1 MCSFDARSGRS
12 ISPHPRRDNERAWRE
27 HLYRSMR
34 AGKNNLP
41 TPSGKFKD
49 CPRPERL
56 VSRDQPNPEERS
68 NGKRQAVKDKVLPHM
83 EKLKN
88 QKGERQGRLG
98 LNLHSHWGFRLQG
111 SGLQNRLQPLTSNLQ
126 RFSTHLNLDLSPTP
140 PTSRLQPPTFPQ
152 GGFTLV
158 EILLAVSL
166 VALMATLVFG
176 SLYVTTNA
184 IDVAR
189 ANSATEQITRST
201 LRVMAD
207 ELSVGKESRTG
218 PWMGINGLFDGQ
230 PADSLGFLTLGQFR
244 GADSNKDSE
253 VVRIVYTREGDLLLR
268 FVRKNLY
275 GLTDESVER
284 IELARKVKGFNVR
297 YFDGKSNVW
306 VDEWNG
312 AVQGTPKAL
321 LLELT
326 LLQENEE
333 LQTIRQ
339 WVTVGAP

>member
-1 MCSFDARSGRS
+1 
-12 ISPHPRRDNERAWRE
+12 
-27 HLYRSMR
+27 
-34 AGKNNLP
+34 
-41 TPSGKFKD
+41 
-49 CPRPERL
+49 
-56 VSRDQPNPEERS
+56 
-68 NGKRQAVKDKVLPHM
+68 
-83 EKLKN
+83 
-88 QKGERQGRLG
+88 
-98 LNLHSHWGFRLQG
+98 
-111 SGLQNRLQPLTSNLQ
+111 
-126 RFSTHLNLDLSPTP
+126 
-140 PTSRLQPPTFPQ
+140 
-152 GGFTLV
+152 
-158 EILLAVSL
+158 
-166 VALMATLVFG
+166 MATLVFG
-176 SLYVTTNA
+176 SLYVTTSA

-189 ANSATEQITRST
+189 ANAATEQITRST

-207 ELSVGKESRTG
+207 ELSAGKESTKG

-244 GADSNKDSE
+244 GSDSNKDSE

-297 YFDGKSNVW
+297 YYDGKSNVW

-339 WVTVGAP
+339 KVTIKTP

>member
-1 MCSFDARSGRS
+1 MKKVRS
-12 ISPHPRRDNERAWRE
+12 
-27 HLYRSMR
+27 
-34 AGKNNLP
+34 
-41 TPSGKFKD
+41 
-49 CPRPERL
+49 
-56 VSRDQPNPEERS
+56 
-68 NGKRQAVKDKVLPHM
+68 
-83 EKLKN
+83 
-88 QKGERQGRLG
+88 
-98 LNLHSHWGFRLQG
+98 LNLSA
-111 SGLQNRLQPLTSNLQ
+111 
-126 RFSTHLNLDLSPTP
+126 TP
-140 PTSRLQPPTFPQ
+140 PTSHLQPSATASPLTPPTSNLTPPTFPQ

-176 SLYVTTNA
+176 SLYVITSA

-189 ANSATEQITRST
+189 ANAATEQITRST

-207 ELSVGKESRTG
+207 ELSAGKESTKG

-244 GADSNKDSE
+244 GSDSNKDSE

-284 IELARKVKGFNVR
+284 IELARKVKGFNVS
-297 YFDGKSNVW
+297 YYDGKSNVW